1 MAISKL
7 KQIKDDSVLDKA
19 PRAEHGLARYAH
31 VNEVVTEV
39 NRVDAAIVSP
49 LKTVS
54 KAVLVGRAHADNAA
68 AVAAGL
74 VAGDI
79 YHTAGALKVVI

>member
-7 KQIKDDSVLDKA
+7 KQVKDDSVLGKA

-39 NRVDAAIVSP
+39 NTIVSP

-79 YHTAGALKVVI
+79 YHTAGDLKVVL

>member
-7 KQIKDDSVLDKA
+7 KQVKDDSVLDKA

-31 VNEVVTEV
+31 VNEVITEV
-39 NRVDAAIVSP
+39 NRVDASIVSP

-54 KAVLVGRAHADNAA
+54 KAILVGRDHADNAA
-68 AVAAGL
+68 ATAAGL

-79 YHTAGALKVVI
+79 YHTAGDLKVVL